1 PRSATSAPRDRGG
14 ASASRRPGPARLST
28 SPRGQ
33 RSLHSRAVTSLPR
46 TVTTAVRPSPGAN
59 AVPPIT
65 PNNPRPVV
73 PGAGRVGRNTVET
86 MLFRGISTPV
96 AFALVVIQSRFLD
109 PEGRGR
115 FVLVVLTVSIL
126 ARLFGQLGVAVTS
139 LSGEGDLRPLVGRA
153 LAWTALL
160 GAGGAGVI
168 LLAGGVIN
176 AFGLRLAVIAA

>member
-1 PRSATSAPRDRGG
+1 
-14 ASASRRPGPARLST
+14 
-28 SPRGQ
+28 
-33 RSLHSRAVTSLPR
+33 VTSLPR

-86 MLFRGISTPV
+86 MLFRGTSTPV

-126 ARLFGQLGVAVTS
+126 ARLFGQLGVAGCLFLT
-139 LSGEGDLRPLVGRA
+139 GMG
-153 LAWTALL
+153 L
-160 GAGGAGVI
+160 GSVSSA
-168 LLAGGVIN
+168 
-176 AFGLRLAVIAA
+176 RLPYPVPQPGT